1 MNISLYTISTIR
13 QIPSATTV
21 LLLKQLLIP
30 FCNANFIEF
39 QRGSS
44 LMAYIN
50 QILYSSELSRR
61 SVTNSSFVC
70 FSKRCFK
77 RQQRDLKTD
86 QQLFKSL
93 LTFCS
98 TSCLTNNICIYLF
111 FFSIYLF
118 LQLFITFCVAN
129 FIQFQG
135 WSSLMV
141 YINQILYFSE
151 LQRRSVTNSSFVC
164 FWKICFKRQQRDLKT
179 DHQLFKSL

>member
-1 MNISLYTISTIR
+1 MKISLYTISTIR

-21 LLLKQLLIP
+21 LLLKQLLVA

-39 QRGSS
+39 QRWSF

-50 QILYSSELSRR
+50 QILYSSEFSRR

-70 FSKRCFK
+70 FSKICFK

-111 FFSIYLF
+111 FFFYLF
-118 LQLFITFCVAN
+118 VFATIHYLLRCQLYSVPRVELLDGIHKLD
-129 FIQFQG
+129 
-135 WSSLMV
+135 S
-141 YINQILYFSE
+141 ILFRALE
-151 LQRRSVTNSSFVC
+151 
-164 FWKICFKRQQRDLKT
+164 KI
-179 DHQLFKSL
+179 SY